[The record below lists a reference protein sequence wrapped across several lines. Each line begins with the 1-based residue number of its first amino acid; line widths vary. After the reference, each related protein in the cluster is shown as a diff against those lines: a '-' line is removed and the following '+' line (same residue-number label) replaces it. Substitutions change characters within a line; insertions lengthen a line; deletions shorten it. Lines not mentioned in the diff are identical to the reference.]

1 MNNKNDIQFLEKNI
15 IGFFAKKSDNW
26 CIRLCESEV
35 IKNDKVTH
43 TYFDLRNVKLDENNK
58 VTMYGKGIALSYD
71 ELKELKRVLNNYE
84 F

>member
-1 MNNKNDIQFLEKNI
+1 MKNLETKFIEKNT
-15 IGFFAKKSDNW
+15 IGYIGKKENNW
-26 CIRLCESEV
+26 RVRLCESEV
-35 IKNDKVTH
+35 LKNDKVAY